1 MKVFKLIIITVHLT
15 GVFCKNKH
23 KHASSE
29 SIENIL
35 YYQDCNHKQK
45 PSAPPVLLKAPSPQP
60 ECKMCCTM
68 CCGDQCVDS
77 HQMTL
82 GRQTGMSPIEPKGIN
97 MPIQPDAMAPRQ
109 RRKKPKIPL
118 PLQPPLPG
126 RRAMGPLAF
135 TRENIKSLISQD
147 EDIRKILK
155 DLVRVTM
162 QKVDLMQLINSNRPN
177 AASARPE
184 RAAADLSDSEND
196 L

>member
-1 MKVFKLIIITVHLT
+1 MEVLKLVIITVHLT
-15 GVFCKNKH
+15 GIFCKKKH
-23 KHASSE
+23 KDASSE

-45 PSAPPVLLKAPSPQP
+45 PTPPPVLLKGPPPQP

-77 HQMTL
+77 HQVNL
-82 GRQTGMSPIEPKGIN
+82 GRQAAMNHIEPKGI
-97 MPIQPDAMAPRQ
+97 MPIQPDVMPPGQ
-109 RRKKPKIPL
+109 RRKKPIMSL
-118 PLQPPLPG
+118 PLRPPLPG
-126 RRAMGPLAF
+126 RRGMGPMAF

-162 QKVDLMQLINSNRPN
+162 QKVDLMQLMSSNKPN
-177 AASARPE
+177 GGTARPE
-184 RAAADLSDSEND
+184 RAADLSDSEND

>member
-1 MKVFKLIIITVHLT
+1 MKLLEMILITIHLT
-15 GVFCKNKH
+15 GISCKKKH
-23 KHASSE
+23 KEISSE

-35 YYQDCNHKQK
+35 YYKDCNHKQN
-45 PSAPPVLLKAPSPQP
+45 PTPIPLLGSPPPKQQ

-77 HQMTL
+77 HQVKL
-82 GRQTGMSPIEPKGIN
+82 GRQAGMAQLEPKGI
-97 MPIQPDAMAPRQ
+97 MPIQPDIKPPRE
-109 RRKKPKIPL
+109 RRKKQKFPAPI
-118 PLQPPLPG
+118 QPPLPG
-126 RRAMGPLAF
+126 RRGLGPIAF

-162 QKVDLMQLINSNRPN
+162 QKVDLMQLLNNKQN
-177 AASARPE
+177 VGNVKQE
-184 RAAADLSDSEND
+184 HAADVSDSEND